1 MTSAR
6 HVLTSVQQHIPAA
19 PYGLLATLYDMTAAR
34 HDVTAARH
42 DVTAA
47 RYDLTAARYDVTA
60 ACYDMTAARHDLTA
74 GRDSLNG
81 AREDLTGAGRLGLLV
96 GFFVDADAA
105 TLLNDQRAVAIR
117 NQQLGR
123 QEVGIYSWTVDVLL
137 AARKR
142 MQRQSGQRDDRTC
155 GQI

>member
-19 PYGLLATLYDMTAAR
+19 PYGLLATLYDMTAG
-34 HDVTAARH
+34 RH

-47 RYDLTAARYDVTA
+47 RYDVTAARHGV
-60 ACYDMTAARHDLTA
+60 TAARHDLTA

-81 AREDLTGAGRLGLLV
+81 AREDLTGAGRLGPLV

-105 TLLNDQRAVAIR
+105 TLLNDQRAVAVR

-142 MQRQSGQRDDRTC
+142 VQRQSGQRDDRTC